1 MIRFIILE
9 LLGFVDVLILII
21 TFGEIN
27 LGLAKSF
34 LEYIEKNRE
43 Y

>member
-1 MIRFIILE
+1 MAKFIILE

-21 TFGEIN
+21 TFGKVK

-34 LEYIEKNRE
+34 LEHIEKNRR